1 MTQFNRLVASVGV
14 LLSLLQMAQAQPG
27 RVRKLEPCPCA
38 VQVDSSF
45 RTRCAYLIVP
55 ENRKK
60 ATEKTIKLPFM
71 VVESKNP
78 GKRKDPLLF
87 TAGGPGS
94 SSLGWSRG
102 AAKSSIIEN
111 RDCIAFEQRGT
122 HFAIPNL
129 WSDELSNTIK
139 EAYRKNLN
147 KDSMMVVGVKRYKK
161 ALEAKGID
169 LSGYN
174 TDETVAD
181 IHDLIATLRLDSVN
195 LAGISYSGGLMLA
208 VLQKDPTPI
217 RSLILDSPLPT
228 FVPIDE
234 DEPANFHE
242 SLVTLF
248 RHVETDS
255 TDKMRYGHLQAN
267 FERYFTSIVGKT
279 FTIPYLEKGTTDT
292 LRIQYTRRDLL
303 GILVNTQPKYIP
315 YVITELVKGNHYQH
329 IKGMLDGLFANNN
342 GPSGMRLSVY
352 CADQAAYHSEQ
363 VRQQLYDT
371 YPYLKGYHIND
382 VYQELCDCWKVPPIK
397 PETKQP
403 FYSTKPTLL
412 ADGELD
418 NACRPLYIDQ
428 IHHYMPNSQRL
439 LFIDRGHGVS
449 GADFTQFMQQFLANP
464 YQKLTSQ
471 KKEIV
476 AY

>member
-217 RSLILDSPLPT
+217 R
-228 FVPIDE
+228 
-234 DEPANFHE
+234 
-242 SLVTLF
+242 
-248 RHVETDS
+248 
-255 TDKMRYGHLQAN
+255 
-267 FERYFTSIVGKT
+267 
-279 FTIPYLEKGTTDT
+279 
-292 LRIQYTRRDLL
+292 
-303 GILVNTQPKYIP
+303 
-315 YVITELVKGNHYQH
+315 
-329 IKGMLDGLFANNN
+329 
-342 GPSGMRLSVY
+342 
-352 CADQAAYHSEQ
+352 
-363 VRQQLYDT
+363 
-371 YPYLKGYHIND
+371 
-382 VYQELCDCWKVPPIK
+382 
-397 PETKQP
+397 
-403 FYSTKPTLL
+403 
-412 ADGELD
+412 
-418 NACRPLYIDQ
+418 
-428 IHHYMPNSQRL
+428 
-439 LFIDRGHGVS
+439 
-449 GADFTQFMQQFLANP
+449 
-464 YQKLTSQ
+464 
-471 KKEIV
+471 
-476 AY
+476 